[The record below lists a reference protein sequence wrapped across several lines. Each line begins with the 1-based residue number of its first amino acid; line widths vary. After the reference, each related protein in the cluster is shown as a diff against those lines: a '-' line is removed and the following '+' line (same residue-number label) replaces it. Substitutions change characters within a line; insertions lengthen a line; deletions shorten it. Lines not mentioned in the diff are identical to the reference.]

1 MNQYTNTSS
10 NNDTTYPLATT
21 VMKALTLLEFIA
33 HHQPV
38 QPAVMTRELKL
49 TRANVHRLLATLIRT
64 GYLEKVQN
72 GYQLSLKLFQLGST
86 VPVKEQLR
94 ELAREH
100 MHMLE
105 RKVRENI
112 YLTVLYNDQVIA
124 IEEVKSVHTV
134 VLNPDIVYTY
144 PVNCCASGKILLSSY
159 TDENLDAY
167 LENIEM
173 VQRTEH
179 SIMDKVEFRR
189 QIKKA
194 GDDCFA
200 LELLEHGDHLN
211 SVASPIRD
219 RNGDVIAAIGV
230 SGPSMRLTE
239 EKLKECIEPL
249 KTTAAL
255 ITEKLIQN
263 NRSLNW

>member
-1 MNQYTNTSS
+1 MSHYTNTSS
-10 NNDTTYPLATT
+10 NNDTSYPLATT
-21 VMKALTLLEFIA
+21 VMKALTLLEFVA

-38 QPAVMTRELKL
+38 QPAVITRELKL
-49 TRANVHRLLATLIRT
+49 TRANVHRLLATLVRT

-86 VPVKEQLR
+86 VPIKEQLR
-94 ELAREH
+94 ELAREQ
-100 MHMLE
+100 MHVLE
-105 RKVRENI
+105 RLVRENV

-144 PVNCCASGKILLSSY
+144 PVNTCASGKILLSSY

-167 LENIEM
+167 LDSLEM
-173 VQRTEH
+173 VKRTEFT
-179 SIMDKVEFRR
+179 IMDKDEFRR
-189 QIKKA
+189 QIRQA
-194 GDDCFA
+194 GDRCYS

-239 EKLKECIEPL
+239 EKLRECIEPL
-249 KTTAAL
+249 KTSAAL
-255 ITEKLIQN
+255 ITEKMIQN
-263 NRSLNW
+263 NKPLNW

>member
-1 MNQYTNTSS
+1 MCS

-21 VMKALTLLEFIA
+21 VMKALSILEFIA
-33 HHQPV
+33 HNQPV

-49 TRANVHRLLATLIRT
+49 TRANVHRLLATLMRT
-64 GYLEKVQN
+64 GYIEKGQS

-86 VPVKEQLR
+86 VPIKEQLR
-94 ELAREH
+94 DLAREQ
-100 MHMLE
+100 MHQLE
-105 RKVRENI
+105 RIVRENV

-134 VLNPDIVYTY
+134 ILNPDIVYTY
-144 PVNCCASGKILLSSY
+144 PVNSCASGKMILSSY
-159 TDENLDAY
+159 TGENLNAY
-167 LENIEM
+167 LSSLAM
-173 VQRTEH
+173 VKRTEH
-179 SIMDKVEFRR
+179 TIMDKEEFRR
-189 QIKKA
+189 QIIESGEK
-194 GDDCFA
+194 GYA

-239 EKLKECIEPL
+239 EKLMECIEPL
-249 KTTAAL
+249 KTCAAL
-255 ITEKLIQN
+255 VTEKLVQSN
-263 NRSLNW
+263 NPLNW